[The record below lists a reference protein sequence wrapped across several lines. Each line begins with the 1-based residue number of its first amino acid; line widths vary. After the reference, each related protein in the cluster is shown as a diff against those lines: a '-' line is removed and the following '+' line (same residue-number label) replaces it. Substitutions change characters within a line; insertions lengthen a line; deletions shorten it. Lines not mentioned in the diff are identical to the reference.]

1 MSFTLIGTAV
11 TKDII
16 LSSISTTISTTT
28 SIIKFLL
35 CQKESELDVF
45 KRELFKSDLCNNL
58 DIDASIIAQKTI
70 SNISDNI
77 TTKELDL
84 YSANICAGLGDYD
97 HNLLGGRILA
107 SNLQKTKLTNKS
119 GGRKHLMDNKL
130 QHEDKYNNGAIKQ
143 AFYSSIIIWT
153 IGCI

>member
-1 MSFTLIGTAV
+1 MSFTLIGTAL

-58 DIDASIIAQKTI
+58 
-70 SNISDNI
+70 
-77 TTKELDL
+77 L
-84 YSANICAGLGDYD
+84 YILEGLNFICFF
-97 HNLLGGRILA
+97 IL
-107 SNLQKTKLTNKS
+107 SNLCVVIPNIICFYF
-119 GGRKHLMDNKL
+119 NIY
-130 QHEDKYNNGAIKQ
+130 KYIN
-143 AFYSSIIIWT
+143 T
-153 IGCI
+153 